1 MNNNKK
7 DDSFKETID
16 LIKHTWRHR
25 AGQEIPAAILDTVD
39 VLWPEPKP
47 RPLLT
52 HKKKNPGNWHM
63 IFTLPPGLSYR
74 DVVNRQEYF
83 ADACR
88 GYVEIKKVAGYVHMT
103 VRTGHL
109 ENHYPY
115 LWPPDEHKGYKK
127 MALPVPIGYSPAPE
141 VLDLAEAPHL
151 LVAGVT
157 GFGKSNFL
165 LVLIHSLMSHA
176 KIAIIDLKRL
186 QFSYLK
192 NHCALAKNEKDALA
206 LMRALNREMERRI
219 DILEAAG
226 VEKIQEYHGTG
237 KAAMA
242 MDYIVLV
249 IDEVAEISDP
259 EIIRLIDRIVR
270 LARATGISVVA
281 ATQRPSKKVPVFRD
295 DTRDMF
301 SARLCYLMPDEISS
315 RLVLG
320 ETCSMAAQ
328 LPEIKGRG
336 VYKFGVTI
344 KEVQTMYLPVKQA
357 KKLIEKQEGVVWD
370 VTQSRKRIAPR

>member
-1 MNNNKK
+1 
-7 DDSFKETID
+7 
-16 LIKHTWRHR
+16 
-25 AGQEIPAAILDTVD
+25 
-39 VLWPEPKP
+39 
-47 RPLLT
+47 
-52 HKKKNPGNWHM
+52 
-63 IFTLPPGLSYR
+63 
-74 DVVNRQEYF
+74 
-83 ADACR
+83 
-88 GYVEIKKVAGYVHMT
+88 
-103 VRTGHL
+103 
-109 ENHYPY
+109 
-115 LWPPDEHKGYKK
+115 
-127 MALPVPIGYSPAPE
+127 
-141 VLDLAEAPHL
+141 
-151 LVAGVT
+151 
-157 GFGKSNFL
+157 
-165 LVLIHSLMSHA
+165 MSHA